1 LWTGR
6 ASFQQVDLTDTGLP
20 GGSADAIL
28 GDDAFHFASSI
39 AAAAHE
45 GARLLRPGGKLV
57 ITTWGAG
64 RSGLHTA
71 DAGADPTH
79 GHQARSDPDA
89 LLEIEVNNR
98 PACPRS
104 RPLLDDG
111 HTARSRG
118 GDPAMAALG
127 EEVLKSL
134 PLVTR

>member
-57 ITTWGAG
+57 ITTWELAGPASTRPMPERIRRTDIRRDLTQTRCSKSRLTIVPHVQDRDPFWTTDTQPDLGAVI
-64 RSGLHTA
+64 LPWPHW
-71 DAGADPTH
+71 
-79 GHQARSDPDA
+79 ARK
-89 LLEIEVNNR
+89 
-98 PACPRS
+98 C
-104 RPLLDDG
+104 
-111 HTARSRG
+111 
-118 GDPAMAALG
+118 
-127 EEVLKSL
+127 
-134 PLVTR
+134 